1 MLQPKNT
8 KYRKQQRG
16 RLRGVSSRGNI
27 ISFGNYGLCALESG
41 FITNRQ
47 IESARVVISKS
58 MKRGGKIYLRIFPDY
73 PFTKKPLETRMGKGK
88 GNVEYWCCR
97 VKAGKTLFE
106 VSGISE
112 NLARKTLNLAAF
124 KLPIK
129 AKFFKRG
136 II

>member
-16 RLRGVSSRGNI
+16 RLRGKATKGNLV
-27 ISFGNYGLCALESG
+27 SFGDYGLFAKECG
-41 FITNRQ
+41 FITNKQ
-47 IESARVVISKS
+47 IEAARVVISRT

-88 GNVEYWCCR
+88 GNIEYWCAR

-106 VSGISE
+106 VSGINES
-112 NLARKTLNLAAF
+112 LAKKALTLAGF

-129 AKFFKRG
+129 TKFFKRS
-136 II
+136 IE